1 MGSILGMIDALN
13 NFMVGIL
20 STWIGQ
26 VFDWGIPQLVIAV
39 LTIVAARRHRLRGM
53 WLVSAAAIL
62 SFLLKV
68 ILALVVKLIASKADS
83 GRIFAPVNFYVQ
95 LLTLVVAI
103 IGWTIL
109 AFCQTTPNSALQA
122 TAAPPRS

>member
-1 MGSILGMIDALN
+1 
-13 NFMVGIL
+13 MVGIL

-26 VFDWGIPQLVIAV
+26 VFNWGIPQLVIAV
-39 LTIVAARRHRLRGM
+39 LAVVAARRHKLRGM
-53 WLVSAAAIL
+53 WLIAAAAIL

-68 ILALVVKLIASKADS
+68 ALALVVSLIASKADS

-95 LLTLVVAI
+95 LLALVVAI
-103 IGWTIL
+103 VGWTML
-109 AFCQTTPNSALQA
+109 AFCQRVPNTALQA